1 MATMSEARSSKSN
14 GRNKGRRSRSLVAL
28 DGEDD
33 RVIPLD
39 LDMRSERS
47 RGELEPR
54 AERPGD
60 LDLRTDAD
68 PLERADAEEER
79 RRPFGAALPRL
90 ADSAF
95 GVTSFV
101 LAVVVPT
108 VLTALFYMFLA
119 TSQFSTVAQFAVRGP
134 AGAAGPADMLGL
146 FATTASSET
155 ADTYIILSF
164 IHSRDMIEEVDKKIN
179 LREIYDRP
187 EADFYYRFDPTKP
200 IEDFVDYM
208 KTMVTTEFDTF
219 AGVVTL
225 TVRAFR
231 PEDAQLVAENILA
244 ASERLVN
251 ELTRRARDDTLR
263 EARDEVA
270 KSEQRLRLARAMI
283 GSFRGTQSEIDPAA
297 AAAAQQG
304 VITQLEG
311 QATSLQAQLNAL
323 QQTMSATAPPVLQLQ
338 SQLAAVQKQTELE
351 RQKVALE
358 RAGTTGTAL
367 TERLTK
373 YEELVVER
381 EFAERAYVSSL
392 ASLEGA
398 RVEADRKQR
407 YLAVFVSPRP
417 AEEALY
423 PQGLRWIAVVFG
435 VCLIVWGIF
444 SIVIAGVRD
453 HFV

>member
-1 MATMSEARSSKSN
+1 MSETRSSRAN
-14 GRNKGRRSRSLVAL
+14 GRKGRRSRSLVAY
-28 DGEDD
+28 DGDDD
-33 RVIPLD
+33 RVVPLD
-39 LDMRSERS
+39 LDMRAERS
-47 RGELEPR
+47 RGELQPHTDRGRELEPR
-54 AERPGD
+54 
-60 LDLRTDAD
+60 TD
-68 PLERADAEEER
+68 PEPVESEEPA
-79 RRPFGAALPRL
+79 RRPIGAVLPRM

-95 GVTSFV
+95 GITSFV
-101 LAVVVPT
+101 IAVVVPT
-108 VLTALFYMFLA
+108 LLTALFYMFLA
-119 TSQFSTVAQFAVRGP
+119 TSQYSTVSQFAVRGP

-155 ADTYIILSF
+155 ADTYIILSY
-164 IHSRDMIEEVDKKIN
+164 IHSRDLIEELDKRIN

-208 KTMVTTEFDTF
+208 RTMISTEFDTF
-219 AGVVTL
+219 SGVVTL

-231 PEDAQLVAENILA
+231 PEDAQLVAENVLA

-251 ELTRRARDDTLR
+251 ELSRRARDDSLR
-263 EARDEVA
+263 ESRAEVA

-283 GSFRGTQSEIDPAA
+283 ATFRGSESEIDPAA

-311 QATSLQAQLNAL
+311 QATGIESQLNAL
-323 QQTMSATAPPVLQLQ
+323 RQTMSASAPPVVQLE
-338 SQLAAVQKQTELE
+338 SQLAAVRKQADVE

-358 RAGTTGTAL
+358 RGGTTGTAL
-367 TERLTK
+367 TQRLTR
-373 YEELVVER
+373 YEELLTER

-398 RVEADRKQR
+398 RLEADRKQR
-407 YLAVFVSPRP
+407 YLAVFVSPRS

-423 PQGLRWIAVVFG
+423 PQGLRWTAVVFG

-444 SIVIAGVRD
+444 SIIIAGVRD

>member
-1 MATMSEARSSKSN
+1 MSETRSSKTN
-14 GRNKGRRSRSLVAL
+14 GRRGRRSRSLVAY
-28 DGEDD
+28 DGDDD
-33 RVIPLD
+33 RVVPLD
-39 LDMRSERS
+39 LDMRAERS
-47 RGELEPR
+47 RGELQPHDDRRGEIDYRTAPEP
-54 AERPGD
+54 
-60 LDLRTDAD
+60 LDRTSEVDE
-68 PLERADAEEER
+68 PV
-79 RRPFGAALPRL
+79 RRPLATALPRL

-101 LAVVVPT
+101 LAVIVPT
-108 VLTALFYMFLA
+108 LLTALFYMFLA
-119 TSQFSTVAQFAVRGP
+119 TSQFSTVSQFAVRGP
-134 AGAAGPADMLGL
+134 AGAPGPADMLGL

-155 ADTYIILSF
+155 ADTYIIISY
-164 IHSRDMIEEVDKKIN
+164 IHSRDLVEDLDKRIN

-200 IEDFVDYM
+200 IEDFVNYM

-219 AGVVTL
+219 SGVVTL

-231 PEDAQLVAENILA
+231 PEDAQLVAENVIA

-251 ELTRRARDDTLR
+251 DLSRRARDDTLR
-263 EARDEVA
+263 EARAEVA
-270 KSEQRLRLARAMI
+270 KAEQRLRLSRAMI
-283 GSFRGTQSEIDPAA
+283 ASFRGTQAEIDPAA

-311 QATSLQAQLNAL
+311 QATGYEAQLNAL
-323 QQTMSATAPPVLQLQ
+323 RQTMSGSAPPVVQME
-338 SQLAAVQKQTELE
+338 SQLAAVRKQIEVE

-367 TERLTK
+367 TERLTR
-373 YEELVVER
+373 YEELLTER

-398 RVEADRKQR
+398 RLEADRKQR
-407 YLAVFVSPRP
+407 YLAVFVSPRS

-423 PQGLRWIAVVFG
+423 PQGLRWTAVVFG
-435 VCLIVWGIF
+435 ICLIAWGIF
-444 SIVIAGVRD
+444 SIIIAGVRD

>member
-1 MATMSEARSSKSN
+1 MSETRSSRSN
-14 GRNKGRRSRSLVAL
+14 GRKGRRSRSLVAY

-33 RVIPLD
+33 RVVPLD
-39 LDMRSERS
+39 VDMRAERS
-47 RGELEPR
+47 RGELQPVSDRGGEI
-54 AERPGD
+54 E
-60 LDLRTDAD
+60 LRTQPEPLDR
-68 PLERADAEEER
+68 PLEAEEPV
-79 RRPFGAALPRL
+79 RRPLGAALPRL

-95 GVTSFV
+95 GVTTFV
-101 LAVVVPT
+101 IAVVVPT
-108 VLTALFYMFLA
+108 LLTALFYMFLA
-119 TSQFSTVAQFAVRGP
+119 TSQYSTVSQFAVRGP

-155 ADTYIILSF
+155 ADTYIIISY
-164 IHSRDMIEEVDKKIN
+164 IHSRDIIEELDKRIN

-208 KTMVTTEFDTF
+208 RTMVSTEFDTF
-219 AGVVTL
+219 SGVVTL

-231 PEDAQLVAENILA
+231 PEDAQLVAENVLA

-251 ELTRRARDDTLR
+251 EISRRARDDTLR
-263 EARDEVA
+263 EARAEVA
-270 KSEQRLRLARAMI
+270 KSEQRLRLGRAMI
-283 GSFRGTQSEIDPAA
+283 ATFRGSESEIDPAA
-297 AAAAQQG
+297 AAVAQQS

-311 QATSLQAQLNAL
+311 QATSIEAQLNAL
-323 QQTMSATAPPVLQLQ
+323 RQTMSISAPPVVQLE
-338 SQLAAVQKQTELE
+338 SQLAAVRKQAEVE

-358 RAGTTGTAL
+358 RAGSGGAGSAL
-367 TERLTK
+367 TARLTR
-373 YEELVVER
+373 YEELLTER

-398 RVEADRKQR
+398 RLEADRKQR
-407 YLAVFVSPRP
+407 YLAVFVSPRS

-423 PQGLRWIAVVFG
+423 PQGLRWTAVVFG
-435 VCLIVWGIF
+435 ICLIVWGIF

>member
-1 MATMSEARSSKSN
+1 MSETRSSRAN
-14 GRNKGRRSRSLVAL
+14 GRKGRRSRSLVAY
-28 DGEDD
+28 DGDDD
-33 RVIPLD
+33 RVVPLD
-39 LDMRSERS
+39 LDMRAERS
-47 RGELEPR
+47 RGELQPHTDRGRELEPR
-54 AERPGD
+54 TDPEPAES
-60 LDLRTDAD
+60 
-68 PLERADAEEER
+68 EEPA
-79 RRPFGAALPRL
+79 RRPIGAVLPRM

-95 GVTSFV
+95 GITSFV
-101 LAVVVPT
+101 IAVVVPT
-108 VLTALFYMFLA
+108 LLTALFYMFLA
-119 TSQFSTVAQFAVRGP
+119 TSQYSTVSQFAVRGP

-155 ADTYIILSF
+155 ADTYIILSY
-164 IHSRDMIEEVDKKIN
+164 IHSRDLIEELDKRIN

-208 KTMVTTEFDTF
+208 RTMISTEFDTF
-219 AGVVTL
+219 SGVVTL

-231 PEDAQLVAENILA
+231 PEDAQLVAENVLA

-251 ELTRRARDDTLR
+251 ELSRRARDDSLR
-263 EARDEVA
+263 ESRAEVA

-283 GSFRGTQSEIDPAA
+283 ATFRGSESEIDPAA

-311 QATSLQAQLNAL
+311 QATGIESQLNAL
-323 QQTMSATAPPVLQLQ
+323 RQTMSASAPPVVQLE
-338 SQLAAVQKQTELE
+338 SQLAAVRKQADVE

-358 RAGTTGTAL
+358 RGGTTGTAL
-367 TERLTK
+367 TQRLTR
-373 YEELVVER
+373 YEELLTER

-398 RVEADRKQR
+398 RLEADRKQR
-407 YLAVFVSPRP
+407 YLAVFVSPRS

-423 PQGLRWIAVVFG
+423 PQGLRWTAVVFG

-444 SIVIAGVRD
+444 SIIIAGVRD

>member
-1 MATMSEARSSKSN
+1 MSETLSSKSDNN
-14 GRNKGRRSRSLVAL
+14 GRKGRRSRSLVAL
-28 DGEDD
+28 DSEDD
-33 RVIPLD
+33 RIVPLD
-39 LDMRSERS
+39 MDVRAERS
-47 RGELEPR
+47 RGELEPQ
-54 AERPGD
+54 AERRGA
-60 LDLRTDAD
+60 LDLRTEGD
-68 PLERADAEEER
+68 PAVRPLDVEEPV
-79 RRPFGAALPRL
+79 RRPLGAALPRL

-95 GVTSFV
+95 GITSFV

-119 TSQFSTVAQFAVRGP
+119 TNQYSTVSQFAVRGS

-155 ADTYIILSF
+155 ADTYIIISYL
-164 IHSRDMIEEVDKKIN
+164 HSRDMIEELDKRIN

-208 KTMVTTEFDTF
+208 KTMIYTEFDTF
-219 AGVVTL
+219 SGVVTL

-231 PEDAQLVAENILA
+231 PEDSQLVAENVLA

-270 KSEQRLRLARAMI
+270 TSEQRLRLARGLIA
-283 GSFRGTQSEIDPAA
+283 SFRGDQSEIDPAA
-297 AAAAQQG
+297 AATAQQG

-311 QATSLQAQLNAL
+311 QVTSLEAQLNQL
-323 QQTMSATAPPVLQLQ
+323 QQTMSSSAPPVVQLQ
-338 SQLAAVQKQTELE
+338 SQLAAVRKQIDVE
-351 RQKVALE
+351 REKVALE
-358 RAGTTGTAL
+358 RGGTSGSAL
-367 TERLTK
+367 TERLTR
-373 YEELVVER
+373 YEELLTER

-407 YLAVFVSPRP
+407 YLAVFVAPRV
-417 AEEALY
+417 AEDALY
-423 PQGLRWIAVVFG
+423 PQGLRWTAVVFG
-435 VCLIVWGIF
+435 ICLIVWGIF
-444 SIVIAGVRD
+444 SIVVAGVRD

>member
-1 MATMSEARSSKSN
+1 MSETRSSRAN
-14 GRNKGRRSRSLVAL
+14 GRKGRRSRSLVAY
-28 DGEDD
+28 DGDDD
-33 RVIPLD
+33 RVVPLD
-39 LDMRSERS
+39 LDMRGERS
-47 RGELEPR
+47 RGELQPHTDRGRELDPRTEP
-54 AERPGD
+54 EPLGQP
-60 LDLRTDAD
+60 LDG
-68 PLERADAEEER
+68 EEPA
-79 RRPFGAALPRL
+79 RRPLSAVLPRM

-101 LAVVVPT
+101 VAVIVPT
-108 VLTALFYMFLA
+108 LLTALFYMFLA
-119 TSQFSTVAQFAVRGP
+119 TSQYSTISQFAVRGP

-155 ADTYIILSF
+155 SDTYIILSY
-164 IHSRDMIEEVDKKIN
+164 IHSRDLIEELDKRIN

-208 KTMVTTEFDTF
+208 KTMVSTEFDTF
-219 AGVVTL
+219 SGVVTL

-231 PEDAQLVAENILA
+231 PEDAQLVSENVLA

-251 ELTRRARDDTLR
+251 ELSRRARDDSLR
-263 EARDEVA
+263 EARAEVA
-270 KSEQRLRLARAMI
+270 KSEQRLRLSRAMI
-283 GSFRGTQSEIDPAA
+283 ATFRGSESEIDPAA

-311 QATSLQAQLNAL
+311 QATTIESQLNAL
-323 QQTMSATAPPVLQLQ
+323 RQTMSASAPPVVQLE
-338 SQLAAVQKQTELE
+338 SQLAAIRKQADVE

-358 RAGTTGTAL
+358 RAGTSGTAL
-367 TERLTK
+367 TQRLTR
-373 YEELVVER
+373 YEELLTER

-398 RVEADRKQR
+398 RLEADRKQR
-407 YLAVFVSPRP
+407 YLAVFVSPRS

-423 PQGLRWIAVVFG
+423 PQGLRWTAVVFG

-444 SIVIAGVRD
+444 SIIIAGVRD

>member
-1 MATMSEARSSKSN
+1 MSETRSSKTN
-14 GRNKGRRSRSLVAL
+14 GRKGRRSRSLVAY
-28 DGEDD
+28 DGDDD
-33 RVIPLD
+33 RVVPLD
-39 LDMRSERS
+39 LDMRAERS
-47 RGELEPR
+47 RGELQPHDDRRGE
-54 AERPGD
+54 
-60 LDLRTDAD
+60 LDYRTDPD
-68 PLERADAEEER
+68 PLDRQADVEEPV
-79 RRPFGAALPRL
+79 RRPLSTALPRL

-101 LAVVVPT
+101 LAVIVPT
-108 VLTALFYMFLA
+108 LLTALFYMFLA
-119 TSQFSTVAQFAVRGP
+119 TSQYSTVSQFAVRGP
-134 AGAAGPADMLGL
+134 AGAPGPADMLGL

-155 ADTYIILSF
+155 ADTYIIISY
-164 IHSRDMIEEVDKKIN
+164 IHSRDLIEELDKRIN

-219 AGVVTL
+219 SGVVTL

-231 PEDAQLVAENILA
+231 PEDAQLVAENVLA

-251 ELTRRARDDTLR
+251 DLSRRARDDTLR
-263 EARDEVA
+263 ESRAEVA
-270 KSEQRLRLARAMI
+270 KSEQRLRLSRAMI
-283 GSFRGTQSEIDPAA
+283 ASFRGTQSEIDPAA

-311 QATSLQAQLNAL
+311 QATSIEAQLNAL
-323 QQTMSATAPPVLQLQ
+323 RQTMSASAPPVVQME
-338 SQLAAVQKQTELE
+338 SQLAAVRKQIEVE

-367 TERLTK
+367 TERLTR
-373 YEELVVER
+373 YEELLTER

-398 RVEADRKQR
+398 RLEADRKQR
-407 YLAVFVSPRP
+407 YLAVFVSPRS

-423 PQGLRWIAVVFG
+423 PQGLRWTAVVFG
-435 VCLIVWGIF
+435 VCLIAWGIF
-444 SIVIAGVRD
+444 SIIIAGVRD

>member
-1 MATMSEARSSKSN
+1 MSETRSSRAN
-14 GRNKGRRSRSLVAL
+14 GRKGRRSRSLVAY
-28 DGEDD
+28 DGDDD
-33 RVIPLD
+33 RVVPLD
-39 LDMRSERS
+39 LDMRAERS
-47 RGELEPR
+47 RGELQPHTDRGRELDPRTEP
-54 AERPGD
+54 EPLGQP
-60 LDLRTDAD
+60 LDG
-68 PLERADAEEER
+68 EESV
-79 RRPFGAALPRL
+79 RRPLSAVLPRM

-95 GVTSFV
+95 GITSFV
-101 LAVVVPT
+101 VAVIVPT
-108 VLTALFYMFLA
+108 LLTALFYMFLA
-119 TSQFSTVAQFAVRGP
+119 TSQYSTISQFAVRGP

-155 ADTYIILSF
+155 ADTYIILSY
-164 IHSRDMIEEVDKKIN
+164 IHSRDLIEELDKRIN

-200 IEDFVDYM
+200 IEDFVNYM
-208 KTMVTTEFDTF
+208 KTMVSTEFDTF
-219 AGVVTL
+219 SGVVTL

-231 PEDAQLVAENILA
+231 PEDAQLVAENVLA

-251 ELTRRARDDTLR
+251 ELSRRARDDSLR
-263 EARDEVA
+263 EARAEVA
-270 KSEQRLRLARAMI
+270 KSEQRLRLSRAMI
-283 GSFRGTQSEIDPAA
+283 ATFRGSESEIDPAA

-311 QATSLQAQLNAL
+311 QATTIESQLNAL
-323 QQTMSATAPPVLQLQ
+323 RQTMSASAPPVVQLE
-338 SQLAAVQKQTELE
+338 SQLAAIRKQADVE

-358 RAGTTGTAL
+358 RAGTSGTAL
-367 TERLTK
+367 TQRLTR
-373 YEELVVER
+373 YEELLTER

-398 RVEADRKQR
+398 RLEADRKQR
-407 YLAVFVSPRP
+407 YLAVFVSPRS

-423 PQGLRWIAVVFG
+423 PQGLRWTAVVFG

-444 SIVIAGVRD
+444 SIIIAGVRD

>member
-1 MATMSEARSSKSN
+1 MSETRSSKTN
-14 GRNKGRRSRSLVAL
+14 GRRGRRSRSLVAY
-28 DGEDD
+28 DGDDD
-33 RVIPLD
+33 RVVALD
-39 LDMRSERS
+39 PDVRTERS
-47 RGELEPR
+47 RGELQPHDDRRGELDYRVDPEP
-54 AERPGD
+54 
-60 LDLRTDAD
+60 LDRQSEVDE
-68 PLERADAEEER
+68 PV
-79 RRPFGAALPRL
+79 RRPLATALPRL

-108 VLTALFYMFLA
+108 LLTALFYMFLA
-119 TSQFSTVAQFAVRGP
+119 TNQFSTVSQFAVRGP
-134 AGAAGPADMLGL
+134 AGAPGPADMLGL

-155 ADTYIILSF
+155 ADTYIIISY
-164 IHSRDMIEEVDKKIN
+164 IHSRDLVEDLDKRIN

-219 AGVVTL
+219 SGVVTL

-231 PEDAQLVAENILA
+231 PEDAQLVAENVIA

-251 ELTRRARDDTLR
+251 DLSRRARDDTLR
-263 EARDEVA
+263 EARSEVA
-270 KSEQRLRLARAMI
+270 KAEQRLRLSRAMI
-283 GSFRGTQSEIDPAA
+283 ASFRGTQAELDPAA

-311 QATSLQAQLNAL
+311 QATGYEAQLNAL
-323 QQTMSATAPPVLQLQ
+323 RQTMSGSAPPVVQME
-338 SQLAAVQKQTELE
+338 SQLAAVRKQIEVE

-367 TERLTK
+367 TERLTR
-373 YEELVVER
+373 YEELLVER
-381 EFAERAYVSSL
+381 DFAERAYVSSL

-398 RVEADRKQR
+398 RLEADRKQR
-407 YLAVFVSPRP
+407 YLAVFVSPRS

-423 PQGLRWIAVVFG
+423 PQGLRWTAVVFG
-435 VCLIVWGIF
+435 ICLIAWGIF
-444 SIVIAGVRD
+444 SIIIAGVRD

>member
-1 MATMSEARSSKSN
+1 MSETRSSRAN
-14 GRNKGRRSRSLVAL
+14 GRKGRRSRSLVAY
-28 DGEDD
+28 DGDDD
-33 RVIPLD
+33 RVVPLD
-39 LDMRSERS
+39 LEMRAERS
-47 RGELEPR
+47 RGELQPHTDRGRE
-54 AERPGD
+54 
-60 LDLRTDAD
+60 LDPRTDPE
-68 PLERADAEEER
+68 PLEGEEPA
-79 RRPFGAALPRL
+79 RRPIGAVLPRM

-95 GVTSFV
+95 GVTSF
-101 LAVVVPT
+101 LIAVVVPT
-108 VLTALFYMFLA
+108 LLTALFYMFLA
-119 TSQFSTVAQFAVRGP
+119 TSQYSTVSQFAVRGP

-155 ADTYIILSF
+155 ADTYIILSY
-164 IHSRDMIEEVDKKIN
+164 IHSRDLIEELDKRIN

-208 KTMVTTEFDTF
+208 KTMVSTEFDTF
-219 AGVVTL
+219 SGVVTL

-231 PEDAQLVAENILA
+231 PEDAQLVAENVLA

-251 ELTRRARDDTLR
+251 EISRRARDDSLR
-263 EARDEVA
+263 ESRAEVA
-270 KSEQRLRLARAMI
+270 KSEQRLRLSRAMI
-283 GSFRGTQSEIDPAA
+283 ATFRGSESEIDPAA

-311 QATSLQAQLNAL
+311 QATGIESQLNAL
-323 QQTMSATAPPVLQLQ
+323 RQTMSASAPPVVQLE
-338 SQLAAVQKQTELE
+338 SQLAAVRKQADVE

-358 RAGTTGTAL
+358 RGGTTGTAL
-367 TERLTK
+367 TQRLTR
-373 YEELVVER
+373 YEELLTER

-398 RVEADRKQR
+398 RLEADRKQR
-407 YLAVFVSPRP
+407 YLAVFVSPRS

-423 PQGLRWIAVVFG
+423 PQGLRWTAVVFG

-444 SIVIAGVRD
+444 SIIIAGVRD

>member
-1 MATMSEARSSKSN
+1 MSETRSSRAN
-14 GRNKGRRSRSLVAL
+14 GRKGRRSRSLVAY
-28 DGEDD
+28 DGDDD
-33 RVIPLD
+33 RVVPLD
-39 LDMRSERS
+39 LDMRAERS
-47 RGELEPR
+47 RGELQPHTDRGRELEPR
-54 AERPGD
+54 
-60 LDLRTDAD
+60 TD
-68 PLERADAEEER
+68 PEPVESEEPA
-79 RRPFGAALPRL
+79 RRPIGAVLPRM

-95 GVTSFV
+95 GITSFV
-101 LAVVVPT
+101 IAVVVPT
-108 VLTALFYMFLA
+108 LLTALFYMFLA
-119 TSQFSTVAQFAVRGP
+119 TSQYSTVSQFAVRGP

-155 ADTYIILSF
+155 ADTYIILSY
-164 IHSRDMIEEVDKKIN
+164 IHSRDLIEELDKRIN

-208 KTMVTTEFDTF
+208 RTMISTEFDTF
-219 AGVVTL
+219 SGVVTL

-231 PEDAQLVAENILA
+231 PEDAQLVAENVLA

-251 ELTRRARDDTLR
+251 ELSRRARDDSLR
-263 EARDEVA
+263 ESRAEVA

-283 GSFRGTQSEIDPAA
+283 ATFRGSESEIDPAA

-311 QATSLQAQLNAL
+311 QATGIESQLNAL
-323 QQTMSATAPPVLQLQ
+323 RQTMSASAPPVVQLE
-338 SQLAAVQKQTELE
+338 SQLAAVRKQADVE

-358 RAGTTGTAL
+358 RGGTTGSAL
-367 TERLTK
+367 TQRLTR
-373 YEELVVER
+373 YEELLTER

-398 RVEADRKQR
+398 RLEADRKQR
-407 YLAVFVSPRP
+407 YLAVFVSPRS

-423 PQGLRWIAVVFG
+423 PQGLRWTAVVFG

-444 SIVIAGVRD
+444 SIIIAGVRD

>member
-1 MATMSEARSSKSN
+1 MSETRSSRAN
-14 GRNKGRRSRSLVAL
+14 GRKGRRSRSLVAY

-33 RVIPLD
+33 RVVALD
-39 LDMRSERS
+39 PDLRADRT
-47 RGELEPR
+47 RGELQPHTDR
-54 AERPGD
+54 GRD
-60 LDLRTDAD
+60 LDLPLDRDPQD
-68 PLERADAEEER
+68 RPLETDEPA
-79 RRPFGAALPRL
+79 RRPLSAALPRL

-95 GVTSFV
+95 GITSFV

-119 TSQFSTVAQFAVRGP
+119 TSQYSTVTQFAVRGP

-155 ADTYIILSF
+155 ADTYIIISY
-164 IHSRDMIEEVDKKIN
+164 IHSRDIIEELDKRIN

-200 IEDFVDYM
+200 IEDFVKYM
-208 KTMVTTEFDTF
+208 KTMVSTEFDTF
-219 AGVVTL
+219 SGVVTV

-231 PEDAQLVAENILA
+231 PEDAQLVAENVLA

-251 ELTRRARDDTLR
+251 DISRRARDDTLR
-263 EARDEVA
+263 ESRAEVA
-270 KSEQRLRLARAMI
+270 KSEQRLRLARGMMAT
-283 GSFRGTQSEIDPAA
+283 FRGSEAEIDPAA

-304 VITQLEG
+304 IITQLEG
-311 QATSLQAQLNAL
+311 KVTALQAQLTQL
-323 QQTMSATAPPVLQLQ
+323 RQTMSATAPSVIQAESELSALR
-338 SQLAAVQKQTELE
+338 SQIEIE

-367 TERLTK
+367 TQRLTR
-373 YEELVVER
+373 YEELITER

-392 ASLEGA
+392 SSLEGA
-398 RVEADRKQR
+398 RLEADRKQR
-407 YLAVFVSPRP
+407 YLAVFVAPRS

-423 PQGLRWIAVVFG
+423 PQGLRWTAVIFG
-435 VCLIVWGIF
+435 ICLIVWGIF

>member
-1 MATMSEARSSKSN
+1 MSETRSSKTN
-14 GRNKGRRSRSLVAL
+14 GRKGRRSRSLVAY
-28 DGEDD
+28 DGDDD
-33 RVIPLD
+33 RVVPLD
-39 LDMRSERS
+39 LDMRAERS
-47 RGELEPR
+47 RGELQPHDDRRGE
-54 AERPGD
+54 
-60 LDLRTDAD
+60 LDYRTDPE
-68 PLERADAEEER
+68 PLERPAEADEPV
-79 RRPFGAALPRL
+79 RRPLSTALPRL

-101 LAVVVPT
+101 LAVIVPT
-108 VLTALFYMFLA
+108 LLTALFYMFLA
-119 TSQFSTVAQFAVRGP
+119 TSQYSTVSQFAVRGP
-134 AGAAGPADMLGL
+134 AGAPGAADMLGL

-155 ADTYIILSF
+155 ADTYIIISY
-164 IHSRDMIEEVDKKIN
+164 IHSRDLIEELDKRIN

-200 IEDFVDYM
+200 IEDFVNYM

-219 AGVVTL
+219 SGVVTL

-231 PEDAQLVAENILA
+231 PEDAQLVAENVLA

-251 ELTRRARDDTLR
+251 DLSRRARDDTLR
-263 EARDEVA
+263 ESRAEVA
-270 KSEQRLRLARAMI
+270 KSEQRLRLSRAMI
-283 GSFRGTQSEIDPAA
+283 ASFRGTQSEIDPAA

-311 QATSLQAQLNAL
+311 QATSIEAQLNAL
-323 QQTMSATAPPVLQLQ
+323 RQTMSASAPPVVQME
-338 SQLAAVQKQTELE
+338 SQLAAVRKQIEVE

-367 TERLTK
+367 TERLTR
-373 YEELVVER
+373 YEELLTER

-398 RVEADRKQR
+398 RLEADRKQR
-407 YLAVFVSPRP
+407 YLAVFVSPRS

-423 PQGLRWIAVVFG
+423 PQGLRWTAVVFG
-435 VCLIVWGIF
+435 ICLIAWGIF
-444 SIVIAGVRD
+444 SIIIAGVRD

>member
-1 MATMSEARSSKSN
+1 MSETRSSRSN
-14 GRNKGRRSRSLVAL
+14 GRKGRRSRSLVAY
-28 DGEDD
+28 DGDDD
-33 RVIPLD
+33 RVVPLD
-39 LDMRSERS
+39 LDMRAERS
-47 RGELEPR
+47 RGELQPQD
-54 AERPGD
+54 ERRGE
-60 LDLRTDAD
+60 LDYRTDPG
-68 PLERADAEEER
+68 PLEQPAEAEEPT
-79 RRPFGAALPRL
+79 RRPLATALPRL

-101 LAVVVPT
+101 LAVVMPT
-108 VLTALFYMFLA
+108 LLTALFYMFLA
-119 TSQFSTVAQFAVRGP
+119 TNQYSTISQFAVRGP

-155 ADTYIILSF
+155 ADTYIIISY
-164 IHSRDMIEEVDKKIN
+164 IHSRDLIEELDKRIN

-208 KTMVTTEFDTF
+208 KTMVSTEFDTF
-219 AGVVTL
+219 SGVVTL

-231 PEDAQLVAENILA
+231 PEDAQLVAENVLA

-251 ELTRRARDDTLR
+251 ELSRRARDDTLR
-263 EARDEVA
+263 EARAEVA
-270 KSEQRLRLARAMI
+270 KSEQRLRLSRAMI
-283 GSFRGTQSEIDPAA
+283 ATFRGTQAEIDPAA

-311 QATSLQAQLNAL
+311 QATAIEAQLNAL
-323 QQTMSATAPPVLQLQ
+323 RQTMSGSAPPVVQME
-338 SQLAAVQKQTELE
+338 SQLAAIRKQIDVE

-358 RAGTTGTAL
+358 RAGTTGSAL
-367 TERLTK
+367 TERLTR
-373 YEELVVER
+373 YEELLTER

-398 RVEADRKQR
+398 RLEADRKQR

-423 PQGLRWIAVVFG
+423 PQGFRWTAVVFG

-444 SIVIAGVRD
+444 SIIIAGVRD